1 MDDDFPPMLDVPG
14 FGIQLPGRV
23 SSAPRS
29 APMLARHRCAPCL
42 LSSAAAACYMPV
54 AAFCLPVATCCCPP
68 PRPSLP
74 APLLLPPLLPPPF
87 AGFPASAAAVFLSC
101 TQPVSPSAF
110 PPSLPPTPPLL
121 CLSPHL
127 PSHLPSLPV
136 PHFFAVSPSAFPLSL
151 PPHPLPLPHVP
162 SPFIFLPRLSGLVS
176 WGEGGS
182 HCPLEASQNSSLSLS
197 TFPLPPPP
205 PPPAH
210 PRCAPQHGQWY
221 GQLRP
226 RGRGERGPQSARSA
240 AAGEHWIATGPQQ
253 DNSLR
258 LADLRKMELL
268 GRGASAAVYLVQ
280 HARTGQQYALK
291 DMQLN
296 MDADVQRHVGN
307 ELRINHQCRS
317 PHVVRCYQVCW
328 GVLCCAVLCDAV
340 WPTSRFEPSQN
351 PLHLSAPLLTTSI
364 QAFVDDRHLF
374 IVLECMDAVSLAN
387 VLQLVGGITKPTL
400 PSPQPRSTTLNPSY
414 PGIRGRRASLYSPR
428 VHGRGAFVDD
438 GHLFIV
444 LEYMDAGSL
453 ADVLQA
459 VGRITEP
466 YLAAISR
473 QALQGL
479 RDLYQGHRII
489 HRDIKPS
496 NMLLNQSGCL
506 KISDF
511 GVSRVLENSYDVGNT
526 FAGTYT
532 YMSPE
537 RIMGRTYS
545 HNSDV
550 WAFGLSLL
558 ECAIGQYPYRPASG
572 GSFNYFDLLSEISN
586 SPAPIAPPDYFSP
599 QFCEFVALCL
609 QKEPSQ
615 RPSAEQLLVSP
626 PCHLPCYAM
635 LWHGLCVLGG
645 MRHGWLVIYHGACIY
660 VLLSY
665 TRSKGFV
672 FCLQHLLVYC
682 T

>member
-1 MDDDFPPMLDVPG
+1 
-14 FGIQLPGRV
+14 
-23 SSAPRS
+23 
-29 APMLARHRCAPCL
+29 MLARHRCAPCL
-42 LSSAAAACYMPV
+42 LSSAAAACCLPV
-54 AAFCLPVATCCCPP
+54 AAFCLPVATCCCRIRCPRPVSPCLTRAIVLPFLPASAPP
-68 PRPSLP
+68 PRARVSRRPRKTATSTSCELPRAPLSPRHSFSPHPSLTF
-74 APLLLPPLLPPPF
+74 PPLPLPFFSHARSLMQCLP
-87 AGFPASAAAVFLSC
+87 
-101 TQPVSPSAF
+101 TF
-110 PPSLPPTPPLL
+110 PPSHSSTPLP
-121 CLSPHL
+121 
-127 PSHLPSLPV
+127 
-136 PHFFAVSPSAFPLSL
+136 VSPSAFPLSL
-151 PPHPLPLPHVP
+151 PSNPLSLPHVP
-162 SPFIFLPRLSGLVS
+162 SPFICLPRLSALVS
-176 WGEGGS
+176 SGEAGS
-182 HCPLEASQNSSLSLS
+182 HCSLEATDSGTAN
-197 TFPLPPPP
+197 FGHV
-205 PPPAH
+205 AV
-210 PRCAPQHGQWY
+210 
-221 GQLRP
+221 
-226 RGRGERGPQSARSA
+226 GRGGLRVPDQQQ
-240 AAGEHWIATGPQQ
+240 QQ

-258 LADLRKMELL
+258 LADLRKVELL

-296 MDADVQRHVGN
+296 MDADVQKHVGN

-317 PHVVRCYQVCW
+317 PHVVRCYQ
-328 GVLCCAVLCDAV
+328 
-340 WPTSRFEPSQN
+340 
-351 PLHLSAPLLTTSI
+351 
-364 QAFVDDRHLF
+364 
-374 IVLECMDAVSLAN
+374 
-387 VLQLVGGITKPTL
+387 
-400 PSPQPRSTTLNPSY
+400 
-414 PGIRGRRASLYSPR
+414 
-428 VHGRGAFVDD
+428 AFVDD

-599 QFCEFVALCL
+599 QFCEFVALWWVGWCAFRQVGGRWMQCGVVQSGVGSAAGAVVGGWVGKWVGGWVGKWFVCSVSVRPRAL
-609 QKEPSQ
+609 VCGHVHSCAATCTRVRPCALVCGHVHSCAATCTRVQPCALVCGHVHSCALPSTYLF
-615 RPSAEQLLVSP
+615 PFSP
-626 PCHLPCYAM
+626 HFCKCVALPYAGPC
-635 LWHGLCVLGG
+635 
-645 MRHGWLVIYHGACIY
+645 
-660 VLLSY
+660 
-665 TRSKGFV
+665 
-672 FCLQHLLVYC
+672 
-682 T
+682 

>member
-1 MDDDFPPMLDVPG
+1 MDEDFPPMLDVPG
-14 FGIQLPGRV
+14 FGIQLPGRTAED
-23 SSAPRS
+23 SNLNFLTDSGTANFG
-29 APMLARHRCAPCL
+29 H
-42 LSSAAAACYMPV
+42 V
-54 AAFCLPVATCCCPP
+54 AV
-68 PRPSLP
+68 
-74 APLLLPPLLPPPF
+74 
-87 AGFPASAAAVFLSC
+87 
-101 TQPVSPSAF
+101 
-110 PPSLPPTPPLL
+110 
-121 CLSPHL
+121 
-127 PSHLPSLPV
+127 
-136 PHFFAVSPSAFPLSL
+136 
-151 PPHPLPLPHVP
+151 
-162 SPFIFLPRLSGLVS
+162 
-176 WGEGGS
+176 
-182 HCPLEASQNSSLSLS
+182 
-197 TFPLPPPP
+197 
-205 PPPAH
+205 
-210 PRCAPQHGQWY
+210 
-221 GQLRP
+221 
-226 RGRGERGPQSARSA
+226 GRGGLRVPDQQ
-240 AAGEHWIATGPQQ
+240 QQ

-258 LADLRKMELL
+258 LADLRKVELL

-296 MDADVQRHVGN
+296 MDADVQKHVGN

-317 PHVVRCYQVCW
+317 PHVVRCYQ
-328 GVLCCAVLCDAV
+328 
-340 WPTSRFEPSQN
+340 
-351 PLHLSAPLLTTSI
+351 
-364 QAFVDDRHLF
+364 
-374 IVLECMDAVSLAN
+374 
-387 VLQLVGGITKPTL
+387 
-400 PSPQPRSTTLNPSY
+400 
-414 PGIRGRRASLYSPR
+414 
-428 VHGRGAFVDD
+428 AFVDD

-609 QKEPSQ
+609 QKDPSQ
-615 RPSAEQLLVSP
+615 RPSAEQLLNHP
-626 PCHLPCYAM
+626 FLHLHPDTS
-635 LWHGLCVLGG
+635 LQPLVGG
-645 MRHGWLVIYHGACIY
+645 E
-660 VLLSY
+660 
-665 TRSKGFV
+665 
-672 FCLQHLLVYC
+672 
-682 T
+682 